1 MQDDILIHKIPHS
14 LKNSKI
20 YDVVVTDLEGN
31 YAYVNETFRNRFS
44 FITDD
49 FIGKPSSITM
59 HPEEEAK
66 MKELVHKC
74 FEYPT
79 ECFPIEI
86 RKPLRDGKGY
96 NWTQWESSILRDD
109 ELQPIGLLCVGFD
122 ITSPQHN
129 NLKLKESQTKFLKT
143 LEAIPNPLLIL
154 CEESRILHV
163 NHEFEVIFGYSTCE
177 IIGEKIEVLFQK
189 EKKEDYNKLF
199 RQYIEDS
206 AKKMRVN
213 HFLDFVNK
221 KGDQVT
227 VGISLNSFYDNDN
240 INIIVILEDL
250 TTAKQNQDIIVDQ
263 NTALKKIAW
272 KHSHE
277 IRKPVANILGLSDL
291 FDIENLKNEIN
302 SETIFFLKEAANEL
316 DYVTRSIVEEAN
328 KSKYN
333 IQFKK
338 HRRNLY

>member
-1 MQDDILIHKIPHS
+1 
-14 LKNSKI
+14 
-20 YDVVVTDLEGN
+20 
-31 YAYVNETFRNRFS
+31 
-44 FITDD
+44 
-49 FIGKPSSITM
+49 
-59 HPEEEAK
+59 

-96 NWTQWESSILRDD
+96 NWTQWEFSILRDD

-129 NLKLKESQTKFLKT
+129 NLKLKESQTKSLKT

-189 EKKEDYNKLF
+189 EKKKDYNKLF

-213 HFLDFVNK
+213 HFLDFVN
-221 KGDQVT
+221 
-227 VGISLNSFYDNDN
+227 
-240 INIIVILEDL
+240 
-250 TTAKQNQDIIVDQ
+250 
-263 NTALKKIAW
+263 
-272 KHSHE
+272 
-277 IRKPVANILGLSDL
+277 
-291 FDIENLKNEIN
+291 
-302 SETIFFLKEAANEL
+302 
-316 DYVTRSIVEEAN
+316 
-328 KSKYN
+328 
-333 IQFKK
+333 
-338 HRRNLY
+338 